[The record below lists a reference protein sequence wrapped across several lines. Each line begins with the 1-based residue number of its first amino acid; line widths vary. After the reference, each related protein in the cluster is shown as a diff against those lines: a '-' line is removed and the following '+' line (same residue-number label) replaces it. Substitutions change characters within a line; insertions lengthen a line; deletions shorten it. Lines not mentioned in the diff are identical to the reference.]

1 MAFKTDKAFMLRD
14 SSGNLGQE
22 LPIDIKELLKRRGLT
37 VVFVSGE
44 VGCYGEYVDLN
55 DTMAQQLKSSF
66 D

>member
-1 MAFKTDKAFMLRD
+1 MTFKTDKAFMLRD

-22 LPIDIKELLKRRGLT
+22 LPTDIKELLKRRGLT

-44 VGCYGEYVDLN
+44 VKCYGEFVGLN
-55 DTMAQQLKSSF
+55 DTMFESLF